1 MFDQIP
7 GDLYPGL
14 NQLCKKLSKYVDE
27 SGASLSL
34 QEELDEAKKALYN
47 VKTTYFQQLLLY
59 NQLQDILLKNFY
71 GYSDGNFTSSE
82 EKKFFRMASERL
94 GAVQARNFTNI
105 SLIKNG
111 KHNRDTQLFGLS
123 ENDFTEESE
132 KKKEIHQSLQQV
144 LLPLI
149 EKNLKQFCL
158 ELFKIFNPNSKDSEG
173 LQLAKANQLPV
184 FVSNE
189 KQKLSDALK
198 VINKQKKEFNKIF
211 NDNYKIL
218 DLSLHELQLKMSS
231 KVIDS
236 QEDAK
241 QIAADWLATK
251 CDYIILKIKVM
262 TNHLYKETYTPE
274 TVEALMKIRKFI
286 EEKITKTKDKIQKTK
301 SALSMYQSV
310 DIFNQLLNEYSNLTM
325 EIENKKWALN
335 ELQRNKHR

>member
-1 MFDQIP
+1 IYIYHMFDQIP

-14 NQLCKKLSKYVDE
+14 NQLCQKLSKYVDE

-111 KHNRDTQLFGLS
+111 KHNKDTQLFGLS
-123 ENDFTEESE
+123 KNDFTEE
-132 KKKEIHQSLQQV
+132 
-144 LLPLI
+144 
-149 EKNLKQFCL
+149 N
-158 ELFKIFNPNSKDSEG
+158 SEG